1 MNARKIFSD
10 HRRSIAVAVVVIA
23 VLAMAARPLYR
34 RLAPTP
40 QPQSAAPLVTVSRP
54 VVRKVARRSDFL
66 GQFSA
71 VEAVEL
77 RAQVGGIL
85 KEIRFTDGQLVHKG
99 ELLFVIDTRPYEI
112 KLEQARAALETA
124 RSRLTLATTQLE
136 RTRRLREIGADSV
149 QSLDQRT
156 SELIVARGAVV
167 TGTQAVKDAAL
178 DLEYCR
184 IVAPFSG
191 RMSRHRI
198 STGNLVSG
206 SRTGATASTLL
217 STLVSLNPIYLDF
230 DMSESDFLA
239 YRRIHADG
247 AASGEIDFSLADDD
261 QATRRGTL
269 DFIDNAVD
277 RSSGTIH
284 ARATVQNPDL
294 FLVPGVFAHLTL
306 KVGSQ
311 HDALLV
317 PEASLFTDQSQ
328 RAVLTVSPDG
338 TVVPKT
344 VVVGARYDD
353 LRVITSGLTGE
364 DRVIVDGLTRASPG
378 AKVSPEE
385 RPIGLAPA
393 AARAL

>member
-1 MNARKIFSD
+1 MNASRPFSN
-10 HRRSIAVAVVVIA
+10 HRRSIAIVVTVIA
-23 VLAMAARPLYR
+23 VLAMAAGPLYR
-34 RLAPTP
+34 HSMATP
-40 QPQSAAPLVTVSRP
+40 QPQSGAPTVTVSRP
-54 VVRKVARRSDFL
+54 VMRKVTNRTDFL

-99 ELLFVIDTRPYEI
+99 DLLFVIDTRPYEL

-124 RSRLTLATTQLE
+124 RSRLALATTELE
-136 RTRRLREIGADSV
+136 RTQRLRKIGADSV

-156 SELIVARGAVV
+156 SELIAAQGAVV
-167 TGTQAVKDAAL
+167 TGTQAVKDAEL

-217 STLVSLNPIYLDF
+217 STIVSLNPIYLDF

-239 YRRIHADG
+239 YRRSHVDG
-247 AASGEIDFSLADDD
+247 VASGQIVFSLADDD
-261 QATRRGTL
+261 QSTRTGTL

-277 RSSGTIH
+277 RGSGTIH

-306 KVGSQ
+306 EVGSQ

-317 PEASLFTDQSQ
+317 PEASLVTDQSQ
-328 RAVLTVSPDG
+328 HAVLTVSSDG

-344 VVVGARYDD
+344 VVMGARYDD
-353 LRVITSGLTGE
+353 LRVITSGLTAE
-364 DRVIVDGLTRASPG
+364 DRVIVDGLARASPG
-378 AKVSPEE
+378 GKVSPEE
-385 RPIGLAPA
+385 RSTGSAPTA
-393 AARAL
+393 SGVL

>member
-1 MNARKIFSD
+1 MTASKTISD
-10 HRRSIAVAVVVIA
+10 HRRSIAAAVVVIA
-23 VLAMAARPLYR
+23 VLAIAAHPLYR
-34 RLAPTP
+34 RLTATP
-40 QPQSAAPLVTVSRP
+40 QPQSAAPTVTVSRP
-54 VVRKVARRSDFL
+54 VVRKVTNRTDFL

-77 RAQVGGIL
+77 RAQVGGVL
-85 KEIRFTDGQLVHKG
+85 KEIRFTDGQVVHKG
-99 ELLFVIDTRPYEI
+99 DLLFVIDTRPYEI
-112 KLEQARAALETA
+112 KLEQARAGLETA
-124 RSRLTLATTQLE
+124 RSRLTLATSQLE
-136 RTRRLREIGADSV
+136 RTQRLREIGADSA
-149 QSLDQRT
+149 QSLDERT
-156 SELIVARGAVV
+156 AELIAAQGAVV
-167 TGTQAVKDAAL
+167 AGTQAVKDAQL

-217 STLVSLNPIYLDF
+217 STIVSLNPIYLDF

-239 YRRIHADG
+239 YRRSHADG
-247 AASGEIDFSLADDD
+247 AASGKIVFSLADDD
-261 QATRRGTL
+261 QSTRTGTL
-269 DFIDNAVD
+269 DFIDNALD
-277 RSSGTIH
+277 RGSGTIH

-306 KVGSQ
+306 TVGSQ

-353 LRVITSGLTGE
+353 LRVITSGLTGK

-378 AKVSPEE
+378 GKVSPEE
-385 RPIGLAPA
+385 RSIGSA
-393 AARAL
+393 ASGID

>member
-1 MNARKIFSD
+1 MNAGRPFSD
-10 HRRSIAVAVVVIA
+10 HRRSIAVAVAVAA
-23 VLAMAARPLYR
+23 VLAMAAGPLYR
-34 RLAPTP
+34 HSLATP
-40 QPQSAAPLVTVSRP
+40 QPQSAAPPVTVSRP
-54 VVRKVARRSDFL
+54 VVRKVTNQTDFL

-99 ELLFVIDTRPYEI
+99 DLLFVIDTRPYEL

-124 RSRLTLATTQLE
+124 RSRLTLATTELE
-136 RTRRLREIGADSV
+136 RTQRLREIGADSV

-156 SELIVARGAVV
+156 SELIAAQGAVV
-167 TGTQAVKDAAL
+167 TGTQAVKDTQL

-217 STLVSLNPIYLDF
+217 STIVSLNPIYLDF

-239 YRRIHADG
+239 YRRTHVDG
-247 AASGEIDFSLADDD
+247 VASGKIVFSLADDD
-261 QATRRGTL
+261 QSTRTGTL
-269 DFIDNAVD
+269 DFIDNAID
-277 RSSGTIH
+277 RGSGTIH

-294 FLVPGVFAHLTL
+294 FLVPGLFAHLTL
-306 KVGSQ
+306 AVGSQ

-317 PEASLFTDQSQ
+317 PEASLVADQSQ
-328 RAVLTVSPDG
+328 RAVLTVSSDG

-344 VVVGARYDD
+344 VVVGARYDN
-353 LRVITSGLTGE
+353 LRVVTSGLTAE

-378 AKVSPEE
+378 GKVSPEE
-385 RPIGLAPA
+385 RSLGSAPTA
-393 AARAL
+393 SGVL